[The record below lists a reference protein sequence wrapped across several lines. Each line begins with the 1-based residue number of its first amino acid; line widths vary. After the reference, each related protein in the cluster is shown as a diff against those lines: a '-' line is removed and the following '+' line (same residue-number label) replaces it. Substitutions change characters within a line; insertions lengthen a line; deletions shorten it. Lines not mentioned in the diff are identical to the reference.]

1 MYCKMRKLFIYFF
14 NINWLTTLTNKKQ
27 SILIL
32 GESMPEIKVHSD
44 VTGTAWKIVVSEGQA
59 VDEGDELMIA
69 EAMKME
75 IPHLAPEAGVVKEIC
90 VKEGAT
96 ISEDDLLFII
106 ET

>member
-1 MYCKMRKLFIYFF
+1 
-14 NINWLTTLTNKKQ
+14 
-27 SILIL
+27 
-32 GESMPEIKVHSD
+32 MPEIKVHSD
-44 VTGTAWKIVVSEGQA
+44 VTGTAWKIVVAEGQT

-75 IPHLAPEAGVVKEIC
+75 IPHLAPESGVVKEIC
-90 VKEGAT
+90 VEEGTA

>member
-1 MYCKMRKLFIYFF
+1 MA
-14 NINWLTTLTNKKQ
+14 
-27 SILIL
+27 
-32 GESMPEIKVHSD
+32 EIKVHSD
-44 VTGTAWKIVVSEGQA
+44 VTGTAWRIVVVEGQA

-75 IPHLAPEAGVVKEIC
+75 IPHVAPESCTVKKIC
-90 VKEGAT
+90 IEEGDS